1 MLYGVLVI
9 VRPIVD
15 AHFGLYMEMGW
26 PSTREGVA
34 LAAVIVA
41 GLVAGFVPA
50 ARAYRFSVSDGMM
63 VRT

>member
-1 MLYGVLVI
+1 MLYGVLLI
-9 VRPIVD
+9 VRPLVD
-15 AHFGLYMEMGW
+15 THFGLYLEIGW
-26 PSTREGVA
+26 PSGREGAA